1 MSPISES
8 PFSPEQIAAE
18 RLKPEEYEEIVQ
30 RLGRH
35 PNKAELGM
43 FGVMWSEHCCYK
55 NSRPLLKQ
63 FPTEGDRILVG
74 PGENAGVVDLGDGLQ
89 LAFKIE
95 SHNHPSA
102 VEPFQGAATGV
113 GGILR
118 DIFTMG
124 ARPIALLNSLRF
136 GNLDDPK
143 TQRLFKGVVSGISHY
158 GNCIGVPTVGGEV
171 YFDPAYSGNPLVNV
185 MALGLMETQ
194 EIVKSGASGIGNP
207 VLYVGSTT
215 GRDGMGG
222 ASFASAELTDKSMD
236 DRPAVQVGDPFLEKS
251 LIEACLE
258 AFKTGA
264 VVAAQD
270 MGAAGITCSTS
281 EMAAKG
287 GVGIEFDLD
296 KVPVRES
303 GMIPYEYLLSESQER
318 MLFVAQKGREQE
330 LIDIF
335 HRWGLHAVV
344 AGTVIEKPIVRILFK
359 GEIAAEITAT
369 ALADN
374 TPIYHRELLT
384 EPPEYAKKAWEWTAD
399 SLPQSTVTGIEING
413 NFQTWNQILLTL
425 LDTPTIASKRWVYR
439 QYDHQVQNNTVVLP
453 GGADAAVIRL
463 RPLEPC
469 QSSFANGLE
478 EPPLAKEGLQREDAV
493 SEVSES
499 KQEEEV
505 IPLFTKAQGR
515 ETPKLSPPLSK
526 KEVPPP
532 AVIPGVAA
540 TVDCNSRYVYL
551 DPYEGAKAV
560 VAEAARNLSCV
571 GAEPVAVTDNLNF
584 GSPEK
589 PIGYWQLASACRGIA
604 DACRELGTP
613 VTGGNVSLY
622 NETVDAEG
630 NPQPIYPTPVIGMVG
645 LIPDLSKLAGQ
656 AWLKKGDLIYVL
668 GMGESSQNSELL
680 SESSKIETS
689 PTLGGSEY
697 LAAIHG
703 IVAGKPPRIDFELER
718 KVQSVCRDGIRQGWV
733 GSAHDCAE
741 GGIAIALA
749 ECCIS
754 AKMGAEIHLSFNSEN
769 VGRWDEI
776 LFGEMGNCIVV
787 SVAPKNQ
794 EIWES
799 YLQEHLTNMW
809 QKIGLVCCAESPLRV
824 VSSDNQV
831 LIEVAMG
838 EMGDRFYNAIERRI
852 ASV

>member
-1 MSPISES
+1 MSVISES
-8 PFSPEQIAAE
+8 PFSPAEIASE
-18 RLKPEEYEEIVQ
+18 GIKPEEYEDIVR
-30 RLGRH
+30 RLNRH

-74 PGENAGVVDLGDGLQ
+74 PGENAGVIDLGNGLQ

-136 GNLDDPK
+136 GNLDDAK

-171 YFDPAYSGNPLVNV
+171 YFDAAYSENPLVNV

-318 MLFVAQKGREQE
+318 MLFVAEKGREQE

-335 HRWGLHAVV
+335 HRWGLQAVV
-344 AGTVIEKPIVRILFK
+344 AGTVIEEPIVRILFK

-384 EPPEYAKKAWEWTAD
+384 EPPEYARKAWEWTAD
-399 SLPQSTVTGIEING
+399 SLPECTVAGIEIG
-413 NFQTWNQILLTL
+413 GSQQSWNQILLKL
-425 LDTPTIASKRWVYR
+425 LDTPSIASKRWVYR

-453 GGADAAVIRL
+453 GGADAAVVRL

-469 QSSFANGLE
+469 QASVVKTAPESE
-478 EPPLAKEGLQREDAV
+478 EAV
-493 SEVSES
+493 SKTSEI
-499 KQEEEV
+499 KQEEEA
-505 IPLFTKAQGR
+505 IPLFKKAQGR
-515 ETPKLSPPLSK
+515 ETS
-526 KEVPPP
+526 EVSVPINQEGQKV
-532 AVIPGVAA
+532 VIPGVAA

-571 GAEPVAVTDNLNF
+571 GAEPIAVTDNLNF

-589 PIGYWQLASACRGIA
+589 AIGYWQLASACRGIA
-604 DACRELGTP
+604 DACRELATP

-622 NETVDAEG
+622 NETIDSDG

-645 LIPDLSKLAGQ
+645 LIPDLTKICGQ
-656 AWLKKGDLIYVL
+656 GWQKKGDLIYVL
-668 GMGESSQNSELL
+668 GIGENSQDELTFFQSANSELKT
-680 SESSKIETS
+680 ETPKIL
-689 PTLGGSEY
+689 PFATLGGSEY

-703 IVAGKPPRIDFELER
+703 IVAGKPPAINFELER
-718 KVQSVCRDGIRQGWV
+718 KVQSLCRDGIRSGWV
-733 GSAHDCAE
+733 CSAHDAAE

-749 ECCIS
+749 ESCIS
-754 AKMGAEIHLSFNSEN
+754 GKLGADIHLGFNSADIS
-769 VGRWDEI
+769 RWDEV
-776 LFGEMGNCIVV
+776 LFGEMGNCIIV
-787 SVAPKNQ
+787 SVAPENQ
-794 EIWES
+794 GIWEA
-799 YLQEHLTNMW
+799 YLQEHLAKMW
-809 QKIGLVCCAESPLRV
+809 QKIGVVGGADSPLRV
-824 VSSDNQV
+824 VSADNLG
-831 LIEVAMG
+831 LIEVGMVD
-838 EMGDRFYNAIERRI
+838 MGDRFYNAIERRI
-852 ASV
+852 GSV